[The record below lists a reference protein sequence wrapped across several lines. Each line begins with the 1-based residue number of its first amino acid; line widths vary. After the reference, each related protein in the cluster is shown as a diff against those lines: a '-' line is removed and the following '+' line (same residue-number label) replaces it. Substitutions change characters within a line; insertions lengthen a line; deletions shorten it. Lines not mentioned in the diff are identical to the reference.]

1 MKTLSPQRYC
11 TILAF
16 FAALTLFGSCTPKE
30 TKHIQYLCEG
40 WTLSSDTLDRSI
52 TVDLPSVVQTE
63 LYEAG
68 LIPHP
73 YSDTVEKQLLW
84 ISDTPW
90 QYSLHFDLD
99 EQITCHE
106 KVELIFEGIDTHADV
121 FLNGEKILEADN
133 MFRTWTL
140 DVKDML
146 QERDNS
152 LTVKFP
158 AYDSLL
164 AARNAALTTKYP
176 EPYALSRKAAYQHG
190 WDWAPKYKNIGI
202 WKPAYIK
209 AWSDAIINYTHI
221 TTRSVTDE
229 EASMQLTVDVNSLVG
244 HPITAVLSHNQKE
257 ILCHNIDGN
266 QQRRYEIPFTIE
278 DPLLWMPNNDGEQH
292 RYVFELELRDGS
304 QVIDRRTIKT
314 GIRTVEL
321 VQEPDS
327 IGTSFG
333 FKING
338 SPVYAFGA
346 NYVPEDNFTTWMSY
360 ERTLKLLVDAKEANF
375 NMLRIWGGGTY
386 PPHYF
391 FDICDSL
398 GIMVWQDFMFIGTT
412 YPSDSIFLANVR
424 REAEEQVNRYASHPS
439 LVLWCGNNE
448 ISEGYYNWGW
458 QKSCGWSEEEDKAM
472 KRGYDMLFEEL
483 LDEVVAKNDGSI
495 PYWPSSPSKGWGRK
509 ESLIMGDV
517 HYWGVWW
524 GEEPYEMY
532 EEKVGRFNS
541 EFGYQSY
548 PDITTLSQLDTT
560 YELTVGCDLIEA
572 HQKHPRGT
580 RLVDDHIKKY
590 FPYSSAM
597 QHYVYLSQLSQAYGM
612 LIAIESHRRSFPR
625 SNGSL
630 YWQINDPWPVV
641 SWSSIDYNG
650 NKKALHYQLKSLYAP
665 IHVGMKHHNNDNTY
679 YVNNET
685 NTIVEGTLSITTRD
699 MKGNELQKRL
709 VPIIV
714 EPNNIWRETDNDNVN
729 TSHNDRYTMLELIVD
744 DEVIAEKY
752 YYYDIPKN
760 LKLLP
765 LNLTIN
771 KHIEQ
776 GEIILEICADVLA
789 KNVYL
794 YAKNVAGSFSDN
806 YFDLEAGKT
815 KTIRFTP
822 DNKEVDL
829 ENITIDKLT
838 LNDIINE

>member
-1 MKTLSPQRYC
+1 MKRLPTRHCL
-11 TILAF
+11 TALILI
-16 FAALTLFGSCTPKE
+16 AASLLINSCSQKE
-30 TKHIQYLCEG
+30 TRYVQYLCDG
-40 WTLSSDTLDRSI
+40 WTLISDTLDSALPV
-52 TVDLPSVVQTE
+52 TLPSIVQTD
-63 LYEAG
+63 LYKAG

-99 EQITCHE
+99 EHIMHHE
-106 KVELIFEGIDTHADV
+106 IVELVFEGIDTHADV
-121 FLNGEKILEADN
+121 FLNGKKILEANN
-133 MFRTWTL
+133 MFRTWTI

-146 QERDNS
+146 QEHDN
-152 LTVKFP
+152 LLVVKFP

-164 AARNAALTTKYP
+164 TARNAALTTKFP

-202 WKPAYIK
+202 WKPAYLR
-209 AWSDAIINYTHI
+209 AWSEALINYAHV
-221 TTRSVTDE
+221 TTQNVTDD
-229 EASMQLTVDVNSLVG
+229 EASMLLTVNVNS
-244 HPITAVLSHNQKE
+244 ITARPTTVVLLHGQQELLSHN
-257 ILCHNIDGN
+257 ITDR
-266 QQRRYEIPFTIE
+266 QQRYELPFTIE
-278 DPLLWMPNNDGEQH
+278 SPLLWMPNNDGKQH
-292 RYVFELELRDGS
+292 LYVFELELRDGDR
-304 QVIDRRTIKT
+304 VIDKRTIKT
-314 GIRTVEL
+314 GIRTIEL

-327 IGTSFG
+327 IGISFG

-346 NYVPEDNFTTWMSY
+346 NYVPEDNFTTWMSR
-360 ERTLKLLVDAKEANF
+360 ERTLELLLDAREANF
-375 NMLRIWGGGTY
+375 NMLRIWGGGIY

-412 YPSDSIFLANVR
+412 YPYDSIFLDNVR
-424 REAEEQVNRYASHPS
+424 HEAEEQVNRYASHPS

-483 LDEVVAKNDGSI
+483 LADIVSKNNSSI

-509 ESLIMGDV
+509 ESLVMGDV

-532 EEKVGRFNS
+532 EEKIGRFNS

-548 PDITTLSQLDTT
+548 PDLSTLSQLDTT
-560 YELTVGCDLIEA
+560 YQLSVGCNLIEA

-590 FPYSSAM
+590 FPYSTEM
-597 QHYVYLSQLSQAYGM
+597 RRYVYLSQLSQAYGM
-612 LIAIESHRRSFPR
+612 QIAIESQRRSFPR

-650 NKKALHYQLKSLYAP
+650 NKKALHYQLKNLFAP
-665 IHVGMKHHNNDNTY
+665 IHVGMKHHNSYNTY

-685 NTIVEGTLSITTRD
+685 DTIIEGTLSITTSD
-699 MKGNELQKRL
+699 MDGNELNTRL
-709 VPIIV
+709 VPIKV
-714 EPNNIWRETDNDNVN
+714 EPNNIWRKTDNDNVN
-729 TSHNDRYTMLELIVD
+729 TSTNDRYTRLKLIVED
-744 DEVIAEKY
+744 RVVAEKF
-752 YYYDIPKN
+752 YYYDLPKN
-760 LKLLP
+760 LKLKP

-771 KHIEQ
+771 KLVGQ
-776 GEIILEICADVLA
+776 GEIILEISADVLA
-789 KNVYL
+789 KNIFL
-794 YAKNVAGSFSDN
+794 YAENLAGSFSDN

-815 KTIRFTP
+815 TIVRFTP
-822 DNKEVDL
+822 NDKETSL
-829 ENITIDKLT
+829 ENVSIGHIT